1 MIRKGVRA
9 FTAGAVRL
17 SMKGLPRGPHIT
29 RFFMYRHLAQF
40 RQSPNVATKVL
51 SISHSDRLCEVLGLD
66 PRLVT
71 EANYPAVS
79 MLSLPYPDGSFDY
92 VVSDQ
97 VLEHVAG
104 DPQRAI
110 DETFR
115 VLRAGGLAIHATCFM
130 NPIHEAPGDFWRFTP
145 GALRLLCTR
154 FSSVIECGG
163 WGEPICLDRGV
174 ARPPARCCAG
184 GALAPVAQA
193 RDPQSSGLAYRHMD
207 HCSEMT
213 GMLDSARPRAGHDG
227 LS

>member
-1 MIRKGVRA
+1 MIRKGLRG
-9 FTAGAVRL
+9 FTAGVVRL

-29 RFFMYRHLAQF
+29 RFFMYRHLAKF

-115 VLRAGGLAIHATCFM
+115 VLRPGGLAIHATCFM

-145 GALRLLCTR
+145 AALRLLCTR
-154 FSSVIECGG
+154 FSSIVECGG
-163 WGEPICLDRGV
+163 WGNPYVWIVVWLGLRLDAVPKARWHPLHKLATLNHPDWPIATWII
-174 ARPPARCCAG
+174 ARK
-184 GALAPVAQA
+184 
-193 RDPQSSGLAYRHMD
+193 
-207 HCSEMT
+207 
-213 GMLDSARPRAGHDG
+213 
-227 LS
+227 